1 MNSRMASLSRYPL
14 VLSALFALAACTKTE
29 TAAPADNAAPATTDA
44 ATAAPAD
51 GAPAAP
57 AAPEAPAIQPAAV
70 ATPPAGPAPVVGADY
85 DEIPAGQ
92 PYEPVAGKI
101 EVAEIFSYTCPHC
114 AQFEPQVLD
123 WRAKQTADVKF
134 TPIAGPFGANPVP
147 FAKAF
152 YTAQTLG
159 LLEKSHEAMF
169 RAVHIDQSL
178 SYQSVTDEQFG
189 QFYAKFGAKPQ
200 DFIGT
205 MNSFAINAKL
215 KRAEQFMQRSGVSS
229 SPSLVVNGKYLVKGK
244 SFEDML
250 RITDHLVARERA
262 ATQGAA
268 PAAAPAEAPAG
279 STAPAATPAPA
290 AAAPA
295 PASKG

>member
-1 MNSRMASLSRYPL
+1 MNSRLASLSRYPL

-29 TAAPADNAAPATTDA
+29 TAAPADTAAPATADA
-44 ATAAPAD
+44 ATATPAD

-134 TPIAGPFGANPVP
+134 TPIAGPFGANPIP
-147 FAKAF
+147 FEKAF
-152 YTAQTLG
+152 YAAQTLG
-159 LLEKSHEAMF
+159 LVDKTHEAMF
-169 RAVHIDQSL
+169 RAVHIDQSID
-178 SYQSVTDEQFG
+178 YRTVNDQTFG
-189 QFYAKFGAKPQ
+189 EFYAKYGVKPA

-205 MNSFAINAKL
+205 MNSFAITAKG
-215 KRAEQFMQRSGVSS
+215 KRAEQFMARSGVDA
-229 SPSLVVNGKYLVKGK
+229 SPSLVINGKYLVKGK
-244 SFEDML
+244 GFEDYL
-250 RITDHLVARERA
+250 RIADHLVARERA
-262 ATQGAA
+262 AMAGAAPA
-268 PAAAPAEAPAG
+268 PAAAPV
-279 STAPAATPAPA
+279 
-290 AAAPA
+290 
-295 PASKG
+295 KN